1 MHRFFLPPS
10 SFQANTVFF
19 PPETARQISRVL
31 RLQPGQDV
39 VALDGSGMEFL
50 TRLDEVTSESATGSV
65 LSRAACTTEPA
76 LDLVIYL
83 SLTQREKMEWILQK
97 CTEVGAAAFVPVVTS
112 RSLVQ
117 DPGEVEHKRL
127 RWENILREAAEQ
139 CGRGRIPGLQP
150 CLRFPQAL
158 AQSGQYENALFCWEG
173 EHAVSL
179 SKAVTGHKQIAVFIG
194 PEGGF
199 SADEAAAAQSAG
211 WQPVTLGKRILRM
224 ETAAVVACAL
234 VLEKVEE

>member
-1 MHRFFLPPS
+1 MHRFFLPS
-10 SFQANTVFF
+10 TSFQADTVIF

-31 RLQPGQDV
+31 RLQPGQEV
-39 VALDGSGMEFL
+39 VTLDGSGMEFT
-50 TRLDEVTSESATGSV
+50 TRLEEVSPEVARGVVTAKAICSA
-65 LSRAACTTEPA
+65 EPE
-76 LDLVIYL
+76 LDLVVYL
-83 SLTQREKMEWILQK
+83 GHTQREKMEWILQK
-97 CTEVGAAAFVPVVTS
+97 CTEVGAAAFIPVVTS

-117 DPGEVEHKRL
+117 DPAEVEHKRV

-139 CGRGRIPGLQP
+139 CGRGRIPVLQA

-158 AQSGQYENALFCWEG
+158 AQSVQFENALLCWEG
-173 EHAVSL
+173 EHALSL
-179 SKAVTGHKQIAVFIG
+179 SKAVTGRKNIGVFIG

-199 SADEAAAAQSAG
+199 STEEAAAAQAAG

-234 VLEKVEE
+234 VLEKVGE